1 MEEFRNIITKKILT
15 LDGAMGSLIQ
25 SYSLEDSDYRKDI
38 FKNHSSELKGNHD
51 VLSITRPDIIS
62 EIHTQYLHAGA
73 DIIETNTF
81 NANEVSQ
88 ADYELEK
95 YVYDLNFASA
105 KIAKKAVDNY
115 ADETGNRRAYIAG
128 ILGPTN
134 RTCSMSPDVNDP
146 SFRNVDFDI
155 LVNTYS
161 DQCRG
166 LIDGGTD
173 LLMVETVFDTLNCKA
188 ALFAIQ
194 NVFVEKE
201 IQLPVMV
208 SVTITDASGRTLS
221 GQMIEAFWYS
231 VRHVELASIGINCAL
246 GAAEMRPFLI
256 ELAKVAD
263 IPVSVHPNAGL
274 PNELGEYDQSPNQMA
289 AIIKDFADSGLVNIV
304 GGCCGTTPDHIKKIN
319 DIVKD
324 TPPRPIPKIETK
336 TKLSGLEP
344 LLIQRD
350 SLFVNVG
357 ERTNV
362 SGSRKFARLIKQEAY
377 EEALSV
383 ALQQVDDGAQMIDV
397 NMDEGLLD
405 STFCMQKFLRLI
417 ASDPAISKV
426 PVVID
431 SSRWEVIEEGLKNIQ
446 GKGIVNSISLK
457 DGENLFLERA
467 ALVRKYGAAVII
479 MAFDETGQAD
489 TYKRKIE
496 ICSRSFNLLRE
507 ELNFPPEDI
516 IFDPNIF
523 AVATGI
529 EEHNEYA
536 KAFID
541 TCSKLKEICPYSLI
555 SGGVSNLS
563 FSFRGNNTIREA
575 MHTVFLYHAIKAG
588 MDMGI
593 VNAGQIVIYEDIP
606 VKLRDNI
613 EAVLFN
619 TSPDAGE
626 ILLESAR
633 DIEEKVASPKE
644 TLEWR
649 TYPISQRLSHSLVE
663 GISTYIEEDTEEARV
678 EGEDPVKVIE
688 GPLMDGMNK
697 VGDLFGAGKM
707 FLPQVVKSARV
718 MKKAVAY
725 LTPFLEESKKDS
737 AASNGKILL
746 ATVKGDVHDI
756 GKNIVGVVL
765 GCNNYEIIDLGVMVP
780 VQKILETA
788 EKEKVDVIG
797 LSGLIT
803 PSLDEMVIVAAELNH
818 CHFSLPLIIGGATTS
833 KLHTAVKIA
842 PEYPD
847 KTIYVTDASRSVD
860 VVRKLL
866 SKEANQ
872 YQKDK
877 SAEYENIRKTRLSK
891 RSIPFLSL
899 REARQKK
906 FKINWESYNPP
917 APKVTEKIILS
928 DYPLNKLIP
937 FIDWTPFF
945 TTWELRGKYPAILED
960 KKYGTEAKTLLN
972 DAKNLLDE
980 IVSGNQLKANA
991 VFQIFPANSI
1001 NDDVLVEPPNSQKRV
1016 TFNFL
1021 RQQIKKADYQLS
1033 LGDFIA
1039 PKSSDQTDWLG
1050 VFAVTCGIGLEEIV
1064 EHYQAQHDDYN
1075 AIMVK
1080 ALADRLAEAFAEHLH
1095 QLVRTRYW
1103 GYAPDETLSSSE
1115 LIAEKYKGIR
1125 PAPGYAACPDHSEK
1139 GKIFTLLNAEENTG
1153 INLTSHFAMDPPAS
1167 VSGYYFSHPESKYF
1181 SIGKIQDDQLQD
1193 YSERKHLSI
1202 NETKKYISPYVN
1214 EPSEIKKEVIID

>member
-1 MEEFRNIITKKILT
+1 MEDFRKILSEKILT

-25 SYSLEDSDYRKDI
+25 SYNLKEGDYRKGI
-38 FKNHSSELKGNHD
+38 FKHHPSELKGNHD
-51 VLSITRPDIIS
+51 VLSITRPDIIT
-62 EIHTQYLHAGA
+62 EIHTQYLKAGA

-81 NANEVSQ
+81 NANAISQ
-88 ADYELEK
+88 ADYGLEK
-95 YVYDLNFASA
+95 FVYDLNYASA
-105 KIAKKAVDNY
+105 QIAKNALNNLNKTTKAYSPFV
-115 ADETGNRRAYIAG
+115 AG

-146 SFRNVDFDI
+146 SYRNVDFDA
-155 LVNTYS
+155 LVHTYS

-166 LIDGGTD
+166 LIDGGAD

-188 ALFAIQ
+188 ALFAVQ
-194 NVFVEKE
+194 SVLTEKG
-201 IQLPVMV
+201 ISLPVLV

-274 PNELGEYDQSPNQMA
+274 PNELGEYEQTPDQMA
-289 AIIKDFADSGLVNIV
+289 AIIKEFSEAGLVNIV
-304 GGCCGTTPDHIKKIN
+304 GGCCGTTPDHIKKIH
-319 DIVKD
+319 DIVSGSQ
-324 TPPRPIPKIETK
+324 PRPIPRQEIVTR
-336 TKLSGLEP
+336 LSGLEP
-344 LLIQRD
+344 LRIQQD
-350 SLFVNVG
+350 SLFVNIG

-377 EEALSV
+377 EDALSV

-405 STFCMQKFLRLI
+405 SVFCMQKFLRLI

-467 ALVRKYGAAVII
+467 ALIRKYGAAVII
-479 MAFDETGQAD
+479 MAFDDMGQAD
-489 TYKRKIE
+489 TYERKIE
-496 ICSRSFNLLRE
+496 ICGKSYQLLRE
-507 ELNFPPEDI
+507 KLNFPAEDI

-541 TCSKLKEICPYSLI
+541 TCLTLKKECPNALI

-593 VNAGQIVIYEDIP
+593 VNAGQITIYEDIP
-606 VKLRDNI
+606 EDLRKQI

-626 ILLESAR
+626 TLLESAR
-633 DIEEKVASPKE
+633 EIVDQVTSTDE

-649 TYPISQRLSHSLVE
+649 TYSVSQRLSHSLVE
-663 GISTYIEEDTEEARV
+663 GISTYIVEDTEEARK
-678 EGEDPVKVIE
+678 EWGDPVKVIE
-688 GPLMDGMNK
+688 GPLMEGMNK

-725 LTPFLEESKKDS
+725 LTPFLEEYKKN
-737 AASNGKILL
+737 AAGGNGKILL

-788 EKEKVDVIG
+788 EKEKVDIIG

-803 PSLDEMVIVAAELNH
+803 PSLDEMVIVASELNH
-818 CHFSLPLIIGGATTS
+818 INSNLPLLIGGATTS

-842 PEYPD
+842 PEYPE
-847 KTIYVTDASRSVD
+847 KSIYVTDASRSVD

-866 SKEANQ
+866 SKDSNQ
-872 YQKDK
+872 YK
-877 SAEYENIRKTRLSK
+877 SDITAEYEAVRKSRSSI

-899 REARQKK
+899 QESRQRKYP
-906 FKINWESYNPP
+906 IQWESYTPP
-917 APKVTEKIILS
+917 APKEINPVILS
-928 DYPLNKLIP
+928 EYPLEELIS

-960 KKYGTEAKTLLN
+960 KKYGAEARNLLN
-972 DAKNLLDE
+972 DAENLLDE
-980 IVSGNQLKANA
+980 LIAGKQLTANA
-991 VFQIFPANSI
+991 VFQIFPAHAEG
-1001 NDDVLVEPPNSQKRV
+1001 DDVIVESSNSQNSVKM
-1016 TFNFL
+1016 NFL
-1021 RQQIKKADYQLS
+1021 RQQIKKADCQLC
-1033 LGDFIA
+1033 LADFIA
-1039 PKSSDQTDWLG
+1039 PKKTKKADWLG
-1050 VFAVTCGIGLEEIV
+1050 MFAVTCGIGLQEIV
-1064 EHYQAQHDDYN
+1064 AKYEAQQDDYT
-1075 AIMVK
+1075 AIMAK

-1095 QLVRTRYW
+1095 QRVRTEYW
-1103 GYAPDETLSSSE
+1103 GYAPEESLTNKE
-1115 LIAEKYKGIR
+1115 LIGEKYRGIR

-1139 GKIFTLLNAEENTG
+1139 QKIFFLLEVEKNTG
-1153 INLTSHFAMDPPAS
+1153 IKLTSHFAMDPPAS

-1181 SIGKIQDDQLQD
+1181 SIGKIQDDQLQE
-1193 YSERKHLSI
+1193 YSDRKNLSVKEI
-1202 NETKKYISPYVN
+1202 KKYISPYLN
-1214 EPSEIKKEVIID
+1214 EPIELKSEAIID